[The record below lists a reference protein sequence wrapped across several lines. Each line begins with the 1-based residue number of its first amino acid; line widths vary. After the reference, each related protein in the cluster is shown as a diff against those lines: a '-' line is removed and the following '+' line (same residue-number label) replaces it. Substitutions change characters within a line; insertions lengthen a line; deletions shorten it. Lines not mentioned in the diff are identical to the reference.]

1 MGTLTNLADWD
12 AKYRTLFWLLILF
25 AASHAGVSAL
35 ADLGPPVVYWPC
47 KFLEA
52 VLLFGGLLSAALAG
66 HSASMSKR

>member
-1 MGTLTNLADWD
+1 MGTLANLTDWD

-25 AASHAGVSAL
+25 AAGYTSVSAL
-35 ADLGPPVVYWPC
+35 ADLGPPAVYWPC
-47 KFLEA
+47 KFFEA